1 LRDFTQTVRENVAEY
16 RGLFASAVKW
26 APIFAATL
34 LALSQDPRLQQRHR
48 NWVRAAIAYFVTA
61 DDVMSEAEHGA
72 YGYLDDNLVSAYV
85 LKRIAREV
93 GWPVIEESWKG
104 ELAAR
109 EVTRETLEREREL
122 LGHHGEEALLSA
134 GVLEEGDRRFGD
146 SVDPG
151 LPQDNGGGA

>member
-1 LRDFTQTVRENVAEY
+1 MRDFTQTVRENVGEY
-16 RGLFASAVKW
+16 RGLFSGAVKW

-93 GWPVIEESWKG
+93 GWRVIEEAWSG

-122 LGHHGEEALLSA
+122 LGHYGEEALLRA
-134 GVLEEGDRRFGD
+134 GVLEERERRF
-146 SVDPG
+146 VEAPLDPG
-151 LPQDNGGGA
+151 SPHGSA